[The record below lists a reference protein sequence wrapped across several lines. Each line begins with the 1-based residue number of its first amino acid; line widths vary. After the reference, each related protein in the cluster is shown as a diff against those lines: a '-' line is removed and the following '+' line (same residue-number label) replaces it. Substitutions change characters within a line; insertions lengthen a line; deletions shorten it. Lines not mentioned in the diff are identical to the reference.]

1 MRGNS
6 TRVLRGLALGLLVV
20 VTLLGVAGAQTWTPL
35 THQPSFQASTALLL
49 TDGTILVQ
57 QYFGKQVW
65 KLTPDSSG
73 SYVNGTWTQLANLP
87 SGYAP
92 LYYSSAVLPD
102 GRVIFEG
109 GEYNNGV
116 QNWTTLGAIYDPKAN
131 VWTSVTHP
139 SGWSTIGDAQNV
151 VLPNGRFMLAN
162 CCTTQQVVFNP
173 TTLTWTP
180 IGTGK
185 ADEFDEEGWTLL
197 PDGGIITVDANLGG
211 TKTSEKFVTAQ
222 KKWISDASTVVELV
236 DLGSHELGPAVLRP
250 DGTVFNGGAT
260 AHTAIY
266 TPGATQSSP
275 GTWVA
280 GPDFPKVGSQQLDQ
294 ADAPSCLLPNGNVLA
309 DTSPGVF
316 GIGTHFYEFDGTS
329 FIAEPATPNAPNKS
343 SYEGRMLLLPTGQ
356 VLYTDGSSDVEIYTP
371 IGSAQTSWA
380 PVITTA
386 PTAVTHGKTYQ
397 INGQQFNGLSAA
409 SAYGDD
415 ATAATNYPL
424 VRITNN
430 ASGHVF
436 YAKTHNHSTMGV
448 ATKARPVSTRF
459 DVPPGIET
467 GASTLVVVANGI
479 ASNPVNVTVN

>member
-1 MRGNS
+1 MRGYRS
-6 TRVLRGLALGLLVV
+6 KALRGLAVGFLVA
-20 VTLLGVAGAQTWTPL
+20 VTLLGVAPAQTWTPL

-65 KLTPDSSG
+65 KLTPDANG

-116 QNWTTLGAIYDPKAN
+116 QNWTTLGAIYDPKTN

-162 CCTTQQVVFNP
+162 CCTTQSVVLNP
-173 TTLTWTP
+173 TNLTWTT

-197 PDGGIITVDANLGG
+197 PDGGILTVDANLGG
-211 TKTSEKFVTAQ
+211 TKTSEKFVTSQ
-222 KKWISDASTVVELV
+222 KKWISDANTVVELV

-250 DGTVFNGGAT
+250 NGTVFNGGAT

-266 TPGATQSSP
+266 TPGASQGLP

-280 GPDFPKVGSQQLDQ
+280 GPDFPKIGSQQMDQ

-309 DTSPGVF
+309 DVSQGVF
-316 GIGTHFYEFDGTS
+316 GIGTHFYEFDGAN

-371 IGSAQTSWA
+371 IGSPDPSWL
-380 PVITTA
+380 
-386 PTAVTHGKTYQ
+386 PTVSLSGGTLTHGKTYQ
-397 INGQQFNGLSAA
+397 ISGTQFNGLSQAV
-409 SAYGDD
+409 AYGDD

-424 VRITNN
+424 VRITNT
-430 ASGHVF
+430 ATGHVF
-436 YAKTHNHSTMGV
+436 YAKTHNHSTMAV
-448 ATKARPVSTRF
+448 ATKKQVVSTRF
-459 DVPPGIET
+459 DVPAAIET
-467 GASTLVVVANGI
+467 GASTLQVVANGL
-479 ASNPVNVTVN
+479 ASNAVNITVN

>member
-1 MRGNS
+1 MKVRSSN
-6 TRVLRGLALGLLVV
+6 VWRGLAVGLLVV
-20 VTLLGVAGAQTWTPL
+20 VTLLGIAGAQTWTPL
-35 THQPSFQASTALLL
+35 THQPTFQASTALLL
-49 TDGTILVQ
+49 TDGTVLVH
-57 QYFGKQVW
+57 QYFGKQAW
-65 KLTPDSSG
+65 RLTPDASG
-73 SYVNGTWTQLANLP
+73 SYLNGTWSQLANLP
-87 SGYAP
+87 NGYSP

-109 GEYNNGV
+109 GEYNSGV

-131 VWTSVTHP
+131 VWASVTHP

-162 CCTTQQVVFNP
+162 CCTTQAVVLNP
-173 TTLTWTP
+173 TNLTWTT

-185 ADEFDEEGWTLL
+185 ADENDEEGWTLL
-197 PDGGIITVDANLGG
+197 PDGGIVTVDANLGG
-211 TKTSEKFVTAQ
+211 TLKSEKFVTAQ

-250 DGTVFNGGAT
+250 NGTVFHGGGT
-260 AHTAIY
+260 AHTAVY
-266 TPGATQSSP
+266 TPGASQSLP

-280 GPDFPKVGSQQLDQ
+280 GPDFPKVNNQQLDQ
-294 ADAPSCLLPNGNVLA
+294 ADAPATLLPNGNVLV
-309 DTSPGVF
+309 DVSPGVF
-316 GIGTHFYEFDGTS
+316 GLGTHFYEFDGTQ
-329 FIAEPATPNAPNKS
+329 FIAEPATPNSPNKS

-356 VLYTDGSSDVEIYTP
+356 VLFTDATTDVEIYTP
-371 IGSAQTSWA
+371 VGSAQTSWA

-386 PTAVTHGKTYQ
+386 PTTVTHGNTYQ
-397 INGQQFNGLSAA
+397 ISGTQFNGLSQAV
-409 SAYGDD
+409 AYGDD

-430 ASGHVF
+430 ATGHVF
-436 YAKTHNHSTMGV
+436 YAKTHNHSTMAV
-448 ATKARPVSTRF
+448 ATKNRPVSTRF

-467 GASTLVVVANGI
+467 GASKLEVVANGI